1 MFTLNYK
8 QCTLKVLPKLNMM
21 KTLKIF
27 TILIALGFS
36 VSCKADVKSNEPV
49 AEIAM
54 NTTPVASKHYIKV
67 ALLLD
72 TSNSMDGLIDQAK
85 AQLWEIVNEL
95 SYAKCRNQRPNLQI
109 ALYEYGNDNL
119 NAKDGY
125 LRKILGFT
133 EDLDDVSKE
142 LFSLTTNG
150 GSEYCGT
157 VIQSSIKQL
166 DWGNDADDLKMIF
179 IAGNEPF
186 TQGKIDYK
194 DAAAEA
200 KEKDIVVNTIF
211 CGDYNHGISS
221 KWRHGA
227 QLTYG
232 DYMAINHNQHTV
244 HIASPYDDL
253 ILQLNVKLNGTYIP
267 YGSKGRMKVAI
278 QEEQDAN
285 AAEYNKANAVSRTVS
300 KGSHLY
306 KNSSWDLVDA
316 EKEKDFSYDE
326 LKKAD
331 LPDNLKGKSTAE
343 IKAYVAKQRK
353 EREAIQREIAQLN
366 EKRRL
371 YLAEKKKEGDN
382 ELEGAMIQALK
393 RQAEKKDY
401 NWN

>member
-1 MFTLNYK
+1 
-8 QCTLKVLPKLNMM
+8 M

-27 TILIALGFS
+27 TILIVLGFS

-54 NTTPVASKHYIKV
+54 NNTPMVSEHYIKV

-119 NAKDGY
+119 NANDGY
-125 LRKILGFT
+125 IRKILGFT
-133 EDLDDVSKE
+133 EDLDDISKE

-186 TQGKIDYK
+186 TQGKINYK

-221 KWRHGA
+221 KWQHGA
-227 QLTYG
+227 QLTFG

-267 YGSKGRMKVAI
+267 YGSRGRMKVAI

-316 EKEKDFSYDE
+316 EKEKDFSYDK

-343 IKAYVAKQRK
+343 IKTYVAKQRK
-353 EREAIQREIAQLN
+353 EREAIQMEIASLN
-366 EKRRL
+366 EKRRQF
-371 YLAEKKKEGDN
+371 LADKKKEGDN
-382 ELEGAMIQALK
+382 GLESAMIQALK
-393 RQAEKKDY
+393 KQAEKKDY
-401 NWN
+401 NWD